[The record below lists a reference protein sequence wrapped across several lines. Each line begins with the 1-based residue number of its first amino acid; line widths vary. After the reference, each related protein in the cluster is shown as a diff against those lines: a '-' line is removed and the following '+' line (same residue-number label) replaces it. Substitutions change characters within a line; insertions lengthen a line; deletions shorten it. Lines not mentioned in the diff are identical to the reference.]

1 MKYKP
6 VMTRS
11 HDDEDTDDDDDDD
24 DITSEDNL
32 NAPNIIDQQQE

>member
-1 MKYKP
+1 
-6 VMTRS
+6 MTRS